1 MSQNL
6 ELVPKLV
13 AANLDVIEAE
23 VLSKLPAQ
31 FQDAATA
38 ASNVIKESATVLVD
52 DNPMDAAQLA
62 DLWKGYV
69 VEDGLDLLEW
79 LATDAVTRK
88 VKDLKVAEIYKF
100 FVPEVAETIRML
112 LDSNTKDDQQI
123 KEYWKNKIKNDQD
136 VDQIVNVLFKPL
148 LSVFVKNEQTLNLI
162 AASLATLIKI
172 SF

>member
-13 AANLDVIEAE
+13 TANLDVIEAE

-31 FQDAATA
+31 FQDAAVA

-112 LDSNTKDDQQI
+112 LDSNTKDDEQI

>member
-31 FQDAATA
+31 FQDAAVA

-148 LSVFVKNEQTLNLI
+148 LSVFVKNDQTLNLI

>member
-31 FQDAATA
+31 FQDAAVA

-112 LDSNTKDDQQI
+112 LDSNTKDDEQI

-148 LSVFVKNEQTLNLI
+148 LSVFVKNDQTLNLI

>member
-13 AANLDVIEAE
+13 TANLDVIEAE

-31 FQDAATA
+31 FQDAAVA

>member
-31 FQDAATA
+31 FQDAAVA

-123 KEYWKNKIKNDQD
+123 KEYWRNKIKNDQD

-148 LSVFVKNEQTLNLI
+148 LSVFVKNDQTLNLI